1 MFIIIFFAGPFIGF
15 AQNNLK
21 KANKLF
27 SDKNYCEALH
37 YYDLYLGANSNK
49 DIYLKRGISN
59 FHCRNLD
66 KAIEDIENAITLG
79 NLDNDA
85 YLYLAKSY
93 QEKQEFEH
101 AINYYKIYLNYTF
114 KKENEKLKILDL
126 IKKCSN
132 GVYLKYKTPDHF
144 IENWGPKINSPFN
157 EIIPIQSDKN
167 NSQFYFSSDKIKINE
182 SNKKFKENSAKF
194 SEGEWKDLIQI
205 PVLNSNHNIAFLDE
219 IPQSDSVVFFMG
231 NDIFRGSIYKSKL
244 IDKQIDA
251 NVKLKFDAPIFSESG
266 FNHLQFINDSTIV
279 FSSDRQGGYGGYDLY
294 ITGKRHGQW
303 FVPINLGAEINT
315 KYDEIDPSVTPDG
328 ITLFFSSNN
337 EMSVGGLDI
346 FRSEFNTDNEKWSTP
361 VNIGLPAN
369 SSANEINFR
378 VLSSGLGAMFSS
390 DRMDQSY
397 GNFDLF
403 WLYFK
408 NSVNI
413 SEEYAQELPFI
424 RNKNLKF
431 PEVFPDN
438 IQNTEIIQN
447 PADENI
453 SGNEIPVEIITDHE
467 EIHEEKPKEEKVGK
481 LVNSDS
487 LFSLQIP
494 FIFFKDSEFLEN
506 KELEIFLDKL
516 SSVMMNDENIK
527 VEFVGNAYSW
537 GGDNNDI
544 VRSVRFSQRLA
555 DSLKIRMIDKKRII
569 VKGSGPNY
577 PYAKING
584 PERSKNLIVKL
595 NNRIDVYLH
604 NYDKDKLQLNENE
617 FFLNRSL
624 LDTRHTLYETIIDG
638 LTYRIQIKSSN
649 ALISDDLLSEFN
661 DSGIEYDSENQV
673 YNYTVGIYKEYKQAK
688 ELMQKLIANYKSN
701 VTVIPYINGL
711 RIPKNDIL
719 NYAKTYN
726 DLINYLA
733 DNK

>member
-1 MFIIIFFAGPFIGF
+1 MPYFGF

-27 SDKNYCEALH
+27 SEKNYCEAIH
-37 YYDLYLGANSNK
+37 YYDLYLGVNSNK

-66 KAIEDIENAITLG
+66 NAIEDIENAITLG

-144 IENWGPKINSPFN
+144 IENCGSKINSPFN
-157 EIIPIQSDKN
+157 EILPIQSN
-167 NSQFYFSSDKIKINE
+167 ISSNQFYFTSDKIKLTQ
-182 SNKKFKENSAKF
+182 SDKKF
-194 SEGEWKDLIQI
+194 SENFVQFSDGEWKNLVQI
-205 PVLNSNHNIAFLDE
+205 PVLNSNFNIAFLDE
-219 IPQSDSVVFFMG
+219 IPQSDSIVFFMG
-231 NDIFRGSIYKSKL
+231 NDIFRGSLYKSKL

-251 NVKLKFDAPIFSESG
+251 NSKVKFDAPIFSESG
-266 FNHLQFINDSTIV
+266 FNHFQFINDSTIV
-279 FSSDRQGGYGGYDLY
+279 FSSDRPGGYGGYDLY

-303 FVPINLGAEINT
+303 FFPLNLGPEINT
-315 KYDEIDPSVTPDG
+315 KYDEIDPSISADG

-337 EMSVGGLDI
+337 DMSIGGLDI
-346 FRSEFNTDNEKWSTP
+346 FRSEFNIDNEKWSSP

-378 VLSSGLGAMFSS
+378 LLTSGLGAIFSS
-390 DRMDQSY
+390 DRMDQGY

-408 NSVNI
+408 NSINV
-413 SEEYAQELPFI
+413 SEEYTHELPFV

-431 PEVFPDN
+431 PEIFSK
-438 IQNTEIIQN
+438 IGQNEEILQNKAEENGTKNEMPLEIISK
-447 PADENI
+447 PEEISKENI
-453 SGNEIPVEIITDHE
+453 KD
-467 EIHEEKPKEEKVGK
+467 EKVINQ
-481 LVNSDS
+481 VNSDS
-487 LFSLQIP
+487 LFALQIP
-494 FIFFKDSEFLEN
+494 FIFFKDNEFLEN

-527 VEFVGNAYSW
+527 VEFVGNSYTW
-537 GGDNNDI
+537 GGDNNDM

-555 DSLKIRMIDKKRII
+555 DSLKLRMIDKARII
-569 VKGSGPNY
+569 VKGSGHNY

-584 PERSKNLIVKL
+584 PERSKNLIIKL

-604 NYDKDKLQLNENE
+604 NYDKNKLQLKENE

-649 ALISDDLLSEFN
+649 ALIPDDMLSEFN

-688 ELMQKLIANYKSN
+688 ELMQKLIANYKPN
-701 VTVIPYINGL
+701 ITVIPYINGI
-711 RIPKNDIL
+711 RISEKDIL
-719 NYAKTYN
+719 IYAKTYN
-726 DLINYLA
+726 DLLNYLA

>member
-1 MFIIIFFAGPFIGF
+1 MQIIIFLALPFLGF

-37 YYDLYLGANSNK
+37 YYDLYLGTNSNK

-66 KAIEDIENAITLG
+66 KAIEDIESALTLG

-132 GVYLKYKTPDHF
+132 GVYLKYRTPDHF
-144 IENWGPKINSPFN
+144 IENWGSKINSPFN
-157 EIIPIQSDKN
+157 EILPIQSDKN
-167 NSQFYFSSDKIKINE
+167 NSLFYFSTDKIKIND
-182 SNKKFKENSAKF
+182 SIKKFKENSAQF
-194 SEGEWKDLIQI
+194 SDGEWNNLNQI
-205 PVLNSNHNIAFLDE
+205 PSINSNYNIAFLDE

-231 NDIFRGSIYKSKL
+231 NDIFKGSIYKSKL
-244 IDKQIDA
+244 IDNQIDT
-251 NVKLKFDAPIFSESG
+251 NSKVKFDAPVFSESG
-266 FNHLQFINDSTIV
+266 FNHLQFINDSTLV
-279 FSSDRQGGYGGYDLY
+279 FSSDRQGGYGGYDIY
-294 ITGKRHGQW
+294 ITGKRNGQW
-303 FVPINLGAEINT
+303 FVPINLGSEINT
-315 KYDEIDPSVTPDG
+315 KYDEIDPYVSPDG

-337 EMSVGGLDI
+337 EMSIGGMDI
-346 FRSEFNTDNEKWSTP
+346 FRSEFSVENEKWSTP

-378 VLSSGLGAMFSS
+378 VLSSGLGAIFSS

-408 NSVNI
+408 NSINI
-413 SEEYAQELPFI
+413 SEKYAQELPFI

-431 PEVFPDN
+431 PEIFPDN
-438 IQNTEIIQN
+438 KQYTEILQKK
-447 PADENI
+447 AEENI
-453 SGNEIPVEIITDHE
+453 PEAEIPIEIITKPDVINKETQTDKKLE
-467 EIHEEKPKEEKVGK
+467 EQI
-481 LVNSDS
+481 NSDS
-487 LFSLQIP
+487 HLTLQIP
-494 FIFFKDSEFLEN
+494 FIFFKDNEFLDN
-506 KELEIFLDKL
+506 KELEIFIDKL
-516 SSVMMNDENIK
+516 SSLMMNDENIK
-527 VEFVGNAYSW
+527 VEFVGNAYTW

-555 DSLKIRMIDKKRII
+555 DSLKLRMIDKSRII

-604 NYDKDKLQLNENE
+604 NYDKDKLQLLENE

-624 LDTRHTLYETIIDG
+624 LDTRHTLYETIIEG

-649 ALISDDLLSEFN
+649 ALITDDLLSEFN
-661 DSGIEYDSENQV
+661 DSGIEYDCDNQV

-701 VTVIPYINGL
+701 VIVIPYINGL
-711 RIPKNDIL
+711 RIPNNDIL